1 MWAKLTG
8 RGGGDAAGGAVGAV
22 GGDDTPSRPAQTEHD
37 EQLLLHQP
45 YVGTIQRRL
54 AVSEAGLGIGG
65 YCRVTAVGR
74 DAEGQLWAEIR
85 QVHAAQRGAGRGGDP
100 AVHCQWVVNEL
111 SERLEVA
118 IKECTGL
125 VTLPPKLRT
134 NTKQLLDE
142 LQTQASGRVRLL
154 VGSRGAGPRVAKL
167 RAKSFSAQPCS
178 QYRRSSLL

>member
-1 MWAKLTG
+1 MTG
-8 RGGGDAAGGAVGAV
+8 SGGHGAVGGVVGAV
-22 GGDDTPSRPAQTEHD
+22 GDGTSEHD

-54 AVSEAGLGIGG
+54 VVSEVGLGIGG
-65 YCRVTAVGR
+65 YYRVTAVGR
-74 DAEGQLWAEIR
+74 EADGELWAEIR